1 MRISDS
7 LAQSLLK
14 QSGAFTQEQL
24 DDLRSQ
30 LSATK
35 KPLQDLIIQ
44 NGLLSEAELTRLYAE
59 RLGVPFIELPDSISH
74 RVLSRLPEHVA
85 TRYNAVVFDTDD
97 NEGSILVAMEDP
109 NDPGA
114 VSFLKKQLGDNLKL
128 HLSTSSQLRNALD
141 LYRTSRRSP
150 LLHIMSPP
158 SDPSSPPASG
168 SSAIVEG
175 SVTVDSVNHILEQA
189 LEIGASDI
197 HIEPQVDHIVIRYRI
212 DGLLRPAHKLHLQ
225 ALDPLLGYIKT
236 MGQLKPEE
244 HDAPQYGQWATSL
257 GDESYEVRATILP
270 TIDGEKVVLHL
281 VPSSSKAPSLRD
293 LGLWGQGL
301 HDLQRATTEP
311 HGILLVAGPTGSGK
325 STTLFSL
332 LSALSAPNV
341 TIATI
346 EDPVE
351 YRIAG
356 ANQVQIDPGA
366 GVTLDSALNAVLQQS
381 PNIIMLSEINDA
393 RSCAAAI
400 EASLRGHLVLG
411 ALHTNNAAA
420 GVRRLLDMDIKPHMI
435 TSSVRAIV
443 GQRLARKLCPDCRE
457 AVAPSKATL
466 EQIEKSLHLKDLGG
480 FPKLHELESLAAAE
494 GLGVQVSGKSATAAH
509 SLSSSARGLS
519 RLWRAHAGGCERC
532 YHTGYQGRVGIF
544 EVLSLGAAVQKT
556 INSESSGHAIDQAA
570 IGAGMISMQ
579 LDGLVK
585 ALRGQTT
592 VAEVL
597 RVST

>member
-14 QSGAFTQEQL
+14 QSGSLTKEQL

-30 LSATK
+30 LAETK

-44 NGLLSEAELTRLYAE
+44 NGLLSEAELTRLYAKHS
-59 RLGVPFIELPDSISH
+59 GVPFIELPASISH
-74 RVLSRLPEHVA
+74 RALSRLPEHVA

-97 NEGSILVAMEDP
+97 NEDIILVAMEDP
-109 NDPGA
+109 SDQGA

-128 HLSTSSQLRNALD
+128 HLSTSSQLRDALD
-141 LYRTSRRSP
+141 QYRTGRRSQ

-158 SDPSSPPASG
+158 DDSDSPQAAVSSSM
-168 SSAIVEG
+168 VEG
-175 SVTVDSVNHILEQA
+175 SVIVDSLNHILEQA

-197 HIEPQVDHIVIRYRI
+197 HIEPQLDHIVIRYRI

-225 ALDPLLGYIKT
+225 ALSPLLGYIKT
-236 MGQLKPEE
+236 VGQLKTEE

-257 GDESYEVRATILP
+257 GDESYEVRVTILP
-270 TIDGEKVVLHL
+270 TVDGEKVVLHL
-281 VPSSSKAPSLRD
+281 VPSSTKAPSLRD

-301 HDLQRATTEP
+301 HDLQRAFAEP
-311 HGILLVAGPTGSGK
+311 HGIVLVVGPTGSGK
-325 STTLFSL
+325 STTLFSA
-332 LSALSAPNV
+332 LSALSAPDV

-356 ANQVQIDPGA
+356 ANQVQINPSA
-366 GVTLDSALNAVLQQS
+366 GVTLASALPAVLDQS
-381 PNIIMLSEINDA
+381 PDIIMLSEINGTK
-393 RSCAAAI
+393 SCVAAI
-400 EASLRGHLVLG
+400 EASLRGHLVLS
-411 ALHTNNAAA
+411 ALHTSSAAA
-420 GVRRLLDMDIKPHMI
+420 GVHRLLDMDIKPHMI
-435 TSSVRAIV
+435 DNSVRAIV
-443 GQRLARKLCPDCRE
+443 GQRLARKLCPDCQE
-457 AVAPSKATL
+457 AVAPGKTTL
-466 EQIEKSLHLKDLGG
+466 AQIEKSFHLKDFGG
-480 FPKLHELESLAAAE
+480 FRRLHELETLATEE

-509 SLSSSARGLS
+509 YLSTSSRS
-519 RLWRAHAGGCERC
+519 INRLWRAHAGGCERC
-532 YHTGYQGRVGIF
+532 HHTGYQGRVGIF
-544 EVLSLGAAVQKT
+544 EVLSLSAAVQKT
-556 INSESSGHAIDQAA
+556 INSEASTHAIDQAA
-570 IGAGMISMQ
+570 IESGMISLQ

-592 VAEVL
+592 VSEVL